1 MRAQVPQP
9 RIPHMPRIGLATL
22 ACAVLSG
29 ADPSELQQEEDK
41 EELVLSSNSTDD
53 ESTVLPPATWAAII
67 SGVVAA
73 VLLVA
78 GLIVVL
84 TRPRASTVSDVVDVG
99 VSSANG
105 NRFFV
110 GAGARV
116 ESVNRPLLRMPTD
129 SLVAAHGK
137 CKRERK

>member
-1 MRAQVPQP
+1 MPQL
-9 RIPHMPRIGLATL
+9 RIWRIGLATL

-29 ADPSELQQEEDK
+29 ADPLELQQEEDK
-41 EELVLSSNSTDD
+41 EELVTSSNSTDD

-84 TRPRASTVSDVVDVG
+84 TRRTTPTYTVSDVVGVG

-129 SLVAAHGK
+129 SLVAAHGS
-137 CKRERK
+137 CKREQK